1 MDNQE
6 TKRNIKLGAFV
17 LGGVALFLII
27 LFYLGRENN
36 IFNKTFSVS
45 AIFKNVEGLKD
56 GDNVWLSGVKIG
68 TVKKVSIISEGQVIV
83 TLSLKERQN
92 EFIKKDATANIG
104 SDGLVGN
111 KIVIIRPGSAAETI
125 HDNDTINS
133 FSPTDTQELFN
144 LAKEVGTDIKAITTD
159 LRGTMSKINE
169 GEGVIGELLNE
180 GDMAKELRA
189 SMTAIHRA
197 SENAMRA
204 TNEINKILVEMNHGD
219 GLMTKLI
226 RDTTY
231 AAQFSR
237 TMDNVSEVG
246 ENAKEMARDLK
257 EVTDKM
263 NDKNNAMGVMLTDTV
278 FAEKL
283 KATMINM
290 EKSSAKLDEN
300 LTAMRSSWPFKKGF
314 KKKKANYR
322 NKEKSRWSG
331 FQQKYW

>member
-1 MDNQE
+1 MDSQE
-6 TKRNIKLGAFV
+6 TKRNLKLGIFV
-17 LGGVALFLII
+17 IGGVALFLLT

-36 IFNKTFSVS
+36 IFNKTFAVS
-45 AIFKNVEGLKD
+45 AIFKNVEGLKE

-68 TVKKVSIISEGQVIV
+68 TVKKVSIMDEGKVIV
-83 TLSLKERQN
+83 TLSLKEKQN

-111 KIVIIRPGSAAETI
+111 KIVVIRPGTAKETI

-144 LAKEVGTDIKAITTD
+144 LAKEVGTDIKAITAD
-159 LRGTMSKINE
+159 LKITTARINA

-180 GDMAKELRA
+180 GEMAKELRA
-189 SMTAIHRA
+189 SMAAIRRA
-197 SENAMRA
+197 SENATRA
-204 TNEINKILVEMNHGD
+204 TNEINKMLTEINQGD

-237 TMDNVSEVG
+237 TMENVEQVG
-246 ENAKEMARDLK
+246 ENAKRMAADLK

-263 NDKNNAMGVMLTDTV
+263 NDKNNAMGVLLTDTA
-278 FAEKL
+278 FAAKL
-283 KATMINM
+283 KSTMTNA

-300 LTAMRSSWPFKKGF
+300 LKAMRSSWPFKKYF
-314 KKKKANYR
+314 RKNKAKN
-322 NKEKSRWSG
+322 N
-331 FQQKYW
+331 